1 MKLSKFIEVLQRLQ
15 IPGKDMEV
23 RLSDE
28 CGLSRVSVSRDVCKG
43 MVVIKPD
50 DRIDRMNA
58 RRRELRRIRKQKEL
72 DEFYAKNT
80 VRRSFNVTLR
90 KFPKFGG
97 A

>member
-1 MKLSKFIEVLQRLQ
+1 MKLSKFIKMLQQ
-15 IPGKDMEV
+15 MQMPSKDMEV

-28 CGLSRVSVSRDVCKG
+28 FGLSRVSVLRDVRKG

>member
-1 MKLSKFIEVLQRLQ
+1 MKLSKFIKMLQQ
-15 IPGKDMEV
+15 MQMPNKDMEV
-23 RLSDE
+23 RLSNE
-28 CGLSRVSVSRDVCKG
+28 FGLSRVSVSRDVCKG

-50 DRIDRMNA
+50 DRINRMNA
-58 RRRELRRIRKQKEL
+58 RRRELRRIHKQKEL